1 MVKRFIQK
9 ANATI
14 RSASDL
20 PDLVREHIAAG
31 SALIVFDF
39 DGVLS
44 SNSEEQVYQA
54 VPDPEERSGLE
65 RLAAEAGIVPELYDT
80 QYLRHM
86 IYQKIMHD
94 IGAEIEPGP
103 LLPLAQ
109 ELTRMGAPYYILTA
123 RSSPPAIARVLSFCE
138 SHQLKP
144 QELFF
149 VGRVGKGR
157 QLHLVGRG
165 DAARRIIYF
174 EDSQRHVRN
183 STSLAYDPLT
193 TVYVVWEDTHAPE
206 VGRRTFAE
214 ALSRYWTLKG
224 GGSGHE
230 RRKLPNP
237 AKRRTV
243 GKE

>member
-1 MVKRFIQK
+1 LAKRFIQR
-9 ANATI
+9 ADATI
-14 RSASDL
+14 RSANDL
-20 PDLVREHIAAG
+20 PDLVREHISAG

-54 VPDPEERSGLE
+54 VPEPDERGALE

-80 QYLRHM
+80 RYLRHM

-109 ELTRMGAPYYILTA
+109 QLTRKGVPYYILTA
-123 RSSPPAIARVLSFCE
+123 RSSPPAVARVLGFCE
-138 SHQLKP
+138 AHQLKP

-165 DAARRIIYF
+165 DSSRRIIYF

-193 TVYVVWEDTHAPE
+193 TVYVVWDDTNAPE

-214 ALSRYWTLKG
+214 ALSRYLTLKG
-224 GGSGHE
+224 AGSGDE
-230 RRKLPNP
+230 RELPNS
-237 AKRRTV
+237 AKRSTV
-243 GKE
+243 EKE